1 MLALKKALDEIKFSI
16 PREILNEVFTP
27 KQYGWRNMPP
37 SLDDQILSLV
47 IRPRVL
53 VDADLVGGTEAFV
66 SLEGVPG
73 ERLDGYMTVYNI
85 PKDRTQGRSI
95 MEVMSVSYMSAGMV
109 NAAPGFQSFQSCSIS
124 PVLQAG
130 QAAMDT
136 MSSVPMVSTATVRL
150 IAENTILVQDSM
162 PPAGF
167 GFVRCVIAN
176 EENLGNIRYRYVP
189 LFAEMCVHACKAF
202 IYNSYIITLDRGFI
216 SGGQELGKF
225 KEIIEG
231 YSDYDQIYRDFIKE
245 KWMKAAF
252 MNDREKMN
260 RFIKL
265 QVGAFR

>member
-1 MLALKKALDEIKFSI
+1 MMALKKALDEVKFTI
-16 PREILNEVFTP
+16 PREILSEVFIP
-27 KQYGWRNMPP
+27 KTYGWRNMPP
-37 SLDDQILSLV
+37 SLDEQIMSLV

-66 SLEGVPG
+66 SLEGVPA

-95 MEVMSVSYMSAGMV
+95 MAVMSVSFMSASMV
-109 NAAPGFQSFQSCSIS
+109 NATPGFQLFNPCTTS
-124 PVLQAG
+124 PLLQAG
-130 QAAMDT
+130 QAAFDAMN
-136 MSSVPMVSTATVRL
+136 SVPTVSTAKVRL
-150 IAENTILVQDSM
+150 IGENAILIQDSM
-162 PPAGF
+162 PPAGY
-167 GFVRCVIAN
+167 GFARCVIAN
-176 EENLGNIRYRYVP
+176 EENLGNIQYRYIP
-189 LFAEMCVHACKAF
+189 LFARMCALACKAY

-231 YSDYDQIYRDFIKE
+231 YADYEAMYQEFLVE
-245 KWMKAAF
+245 KWMKASF

-265 QVGAFR
+265 QIGGFR